1 MTVDMIVIGLI
12 FFVLGYL
19 IGVKKMTFLL
29 AGFNEQRVLDKDR
42 LGLLVGGALGV
53 LGAIMLIAGLLGA
66 APAQPFIVGSVIV
79 MLLLVV
85 YVNAKMVE

>member
-29 AGFNEQRVLDKDR
+29 AGFNEQRVRDKDR

>member
-1 MTVDMIVIGLI
+1 MTVDLIVFGLI
-12 FFVLGYL
+12 FLVLGYL

-29 AGFNEQRVLDKDR
+29 AGFNEQRVRDKDR
-42 LGLLVGGALGV
+42 LGRLVGGAMGA
-53 LGAIMLIAGLLGA
+53 LGAIMLMAGLFGA
-66 APAQPFIVGSVIV
+66 EPAQPLLVGSVIV